1 MSISRRKCS
10 IRGELIVKINDTT
23 DYWWVKH
30 MFRTKVLISDSSNEW
45 KYTKKEYI
53 YILQSMSLANLSV
66 DIQCRYHAKA
76 NLVISRKSKLEI

>member
-1 MSISRRKCS
+1 
-10 IRGELIVKINDTT
+10 
-23 DYWWVKH
+23 

-53 YILQSMSLANLSV
+53 IYIIQSMSLANLSV

-76 NLVISRKSKLEI
+76 NLAISRKSKLEI